1 MVLLSTPQLRNVRPG
16 SAAVWKMGSGT
27 AVAIAFTI
35 SQTVTSGFP
44 FLSPASRH
52 DSHGFLYAWFSM
64 KQMLPDVKVKKLLL
78 DSAHDA
84 MPYYDYCKANNI
96 TPFIDLNWKCGR
108 PPVYKDD
115 ITIGKDGIPLCPQGF
130 PMKQAAVEPKKG
142 RIKYRCSKISYKG
155 RTPHCTCEKAMLGCQ
170 IWTERPSHSERQSKT
185 F

>member
-1 MVLLSTPQLRNVRPG
+1 MPSFPASLSAILLALVLSTTFISGSGCLLPKTCQMPSILLKKSLRNPKAG
-16 SAAVWKMGSGT
+16 K
-27 AVAIAFTI
+27 
-35 SQTVTSGFP
+35 
-44 FLSPASRH
+44 
-52 DSHGFLYAWFSM
+52 
-64 KQMLPDVKVKKLLL
+64 KKLLL